1 MGRGL
6 ASAYVLHPYTNTIPL
21 FQRVRARLKVRARLE
36 GWMDVRIEVEA
47 VQVDFHTEEPVR
59 KLHAYLYYYDLNA

>member
-1 MGRGL
+1 M
-6 ASAYVLHPYTNTIPL
+6 IPL
-21 FQRVRARLKVRARLE
+21 FQRVAARLE
-36 GWMDVRIEVEA
+36 GQTDVRIEVEA